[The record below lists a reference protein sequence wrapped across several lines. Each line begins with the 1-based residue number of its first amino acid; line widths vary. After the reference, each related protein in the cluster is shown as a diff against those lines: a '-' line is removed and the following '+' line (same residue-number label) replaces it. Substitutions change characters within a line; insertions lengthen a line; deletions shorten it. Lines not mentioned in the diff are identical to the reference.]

1 MSVDCFIFDFDGT
14 LARSEHAYLHS
25 FKHSIKLH
33 TGVEVSEDEF
43 RKYWHMNFT
52 PEDILRQYGEELL
65 EEMVVS
71 FEEYY
76 YENHL
81 HHLDIYAGI
90 AELLDHLQRQEIKLG
105 LVSLKPRRAGSRE
118 LESIALHEIF
128 RTQVWGDDVE
138 NVKPAPDG
146 VHQALS
152 ALHAQPEQ
160 TVVIGDSAA
169 DILMGRAA
177 GTLTAAAM
185 WGQPHHDKLLATSPD
200 FVIDSPHHLLQI
212 LER

>member
-1 MSVDCFIFDFDGT
+1 MSFECFIFDFDGT

-52 PEDILRQYGEELL
+52 PEDILKEYGEEML

-76 YENHL
+76 YQNHL
-81 HHLDIYAGI
+81 HHLDVYEGI
-90 AELLDHLQRQEIKLG
+90 SELLIHLQQRQTKLG
-105 LVSLKPRRAGSRE
+105 LVSLKPRRAGVRE
-118 LESIALHEIF
+118 LETMALDEIF
-128 RTQVWGDDVE
+128 RVQIWGDDVE

-146 VHQALS
+146 VHQALG
-152 ALHAQPEQ
+152 ALNVQPEQ
-160 TVVIGDSAA
+160 TLVIGDSAA

-185 WGQPHHDKLLATSPD
+185 WGNPKREKLLAAAPD
-200 FVIDSPHHLLQI
+200 FVIDSPADLLK
-212 LER
+212 LF